1 MASLV
6 SDWKLE
12 ADWPCY
18 VVLDVVRK
26 EVWPVNPPSISAG
39 ADGKGSVQQ
48 LNWHSFS
55 LFLEKGSY
63 PSKGEGYANKHSC
76 F

>member
-6 SDWKLE
+6 NDWKLE
-12 ADWPCY
+12 ADWPRY

-39 ADGKGSVQQ
+39 TDGKGSV
-48 LNWHSFS
+48 
-55 LFLEKGSY
+55 
-63 PSKGEGYANKHSC
+63 
-76 F
+76 